1 MGLALSHSLDDLD
14 SDDICPGL
22 GGEEGMSLSEPLNP
36 LSVLH
41 KEVGEPG
48 PLEIGE
54 EDRLE
59 QEDWLELGE
68 DRLEHREDRLE
79 LGEDCLEHGEEERPS
94 QFSWSHSQGSPS
106 SSTSTCRLK
115 SRSSLKVLSLS
126 KELDGKPVK
135 CQKLRRL
142 LISCASSYEIFLTAV
157 RLDRT
162 SS

>member
-1 MGLALSHSLDDLD
+1 
-14 SDDICPGL
+14 
-22 GGEEGMSLSEPLNP
+22 MSLSEPLNP

-68 DRLEHREDRLE
+68 DRLEH
-79 LGEDCLEHGEEERPS
+79 GEEERPF

-126 KELDGKPVK
+126 KELNEKSVR
-135 CQKLRRL
+135 CQKLKRL
-142 LISCASSYEIFLTAV
+142 LISCASAYEIFLTGV

-162 SS
+162 LS